1 MIERQEVTVEEAVT
15 ETLDRIAAIDGIIKA
30 YITVTGERAL
40 QRAKEADARLRK
52 ANPQAFGG
60 AFRCDKGQYL
70 HKGVR
75 TTGASRYLEDF
86 IPPYDATVVE
96 RLEDAGAIVVGKTN
110 MDEFAMGSSTENSA
124 MFPTKNLGI

>member
-52 ANPQAFGG
+52 G
-60 AFRCDKGQYL
+60 
-70 HKGVR
+70 
-75 TTGASRYLEDF
+75 E
-86 IPPYDATVVE
+86 PPPGLW
-96 RLEDAGAIVVGKTN
+96 RG
-110 MDEFAMGSSTENSA
+110 
-124 MFPTKNLGI
+124 FPLR